1 MKPYTSRKKK
11 RSLNRLGGKSR
22 SGVKLR
28 VESPDDPERQPNHV
42 VSIDHTH
49 DGTIMHVF
57 KHKEGGYYGDNNKF
71 DFHRDNAKDL
81 HKTLKD
87 WGYHE
92 KNTQVGKLPSLRKE
106 ETTTAAAGIPAD
118 TKDMGPRFTAH
129 NVMDRRK
136 KKRPAVLKRFKV
148 WLDALP
154 PEARP

>member
-1 MKPYTSRKKK
+1 MKKI
-11 RSLNRLGGKSR
+11 N
-22 SGVKLR
+22 
-28 VESPDDPERQPNHV
+28 ESPEKQPNHV

-49 DGTIMHVF
+49 DGTTMHVF
-57 KHKEGGYYGDNNKF
+57 KHKKGGYYGDNNKF

-92 KNTQVGKLPSLRKE
+92 KNTLVGKLPSTSSKSGVDEIRAKIAKLRKE

-118 TKDMGPRFTAH
+118 TKNMGPRFKAH